1 MKNHCLLLLLF
12 LSFLS
17 CAPKKD
23 SLQKPLFEE
32 NESLLIYKSEDFS
45 NVRIAI
51 KSVLLAN
58 KETGKL
64 ELRMNVLNK
73 LEAPFKFDFMQI
85 QLATKGG
92 TRAAPEYTEEF
103 LTKIDAGEQASY
115 SLDFL
120 RPIHSKEVFH
130 AIEYIGDLNP
140 AYEMSL
146 DFIGFPN
153 KTIVFNANSENYQSY
168 LSEFGKEGK
177 YKKYS
182 FSGKDD
188 WETKMKSCFNYDTPT
203 KAVSWREGE
212 WNIGGVVGKMMIY
225 KLGDSLFVTS
235 RVSNQS
241 SINLNIEPEKLQIC
255 DSEGGNCKKSGSL
268 TISMK
273 TRKNPRDA
281 GFVIQ
286 KAERFQADYAFAWTA
301 EMQEIKIADLGL
313 RTLPKQKPIPCESA
327 SFYFAQSGTGVVSSN
342 NSSK

>member
-1 MKNHCLLLLLF
+1 MKSYFPIFYCVLF
-12 LSFLS
+12 LLS
-17 CAPKKD
+17 CAPEED
-23 SLQKPLFEE
+23 SLQKPKVEE
-32 NESLLIYKSEDFS
+32 NPTLLTYESNDFS
-45 NVRIAI
+45 NARIAV

-64 ELRMNVLNK
+64 ELRLHVLNK
-73 LEAPFKFDFMQI
+73 LEVPTKFDFMQI

-92 TRAAPEYTEEF
+92 TRASPEYTEEF
-103 LTKIDAGEQASY
+103 LTEIEAGEQAIY

-146 DFIGFPN
+146 DFVGFPN
-153 KTIVFNANSENYQSY
+153 KKVVFNAKTEDYQSY

-177 YKKYS
+177 YRKYS
-182 FSGKDD
+182 FSGKED
-188 WETKMKSCFNYDTPT
+188 WEAKMKSCFNYDTPT

-212 WNIGGVVGKMMIY
+212 WNIGGAIGKIIIY

-255 DSEGGNCKKSGSL
+255 DSEGGNCQKPSSL
-268 TISMK
+268 AISMK
-273 TRKNPRDA
+273 TRENPRDA

-286 KAERFQADYAFAWTA
+286 KAERFQADYVFAWTA
-301 EMQEIKIADLGL
+301 EMGKIRIADLGL
-313 RTLPKQKPIPCESA
+313 RTLPKQKAIPCKEA

-342 NSSK
+342 SSSK